1 MTPRLAKAP
10 KNAHLVTDWHFTS
23 PHTGKT
29 ASCVGYEVETGFELR
44 LPVQR

>member
-10 KNAHLVTDWHFTS
+10 KNAHLVTYWHFTS